1 MLSAGQRILTKR
13 KNKNKNK
20 DKDKVFIYKLPDILG
35 KCWRQAR
42 IASGN
47 RGEIWGG

>member
-13 KNKNKNK
+13 KNKN
-20 DKDKVFIYKLPDILG
+20 KDKVFIYKLPDILG

>member
-1 MLSAGQRILTKR
+1 MLLAGQRILTKR
-13 KNKNKNK
+13 KN
-20 DKDKVFIYKLPDILG
+20 KDKVFIYKLPDILG